1 MSKATGRHLW
11 WPDSELTAQAGLAT
25 SCGEEE
31 GGEAGAQVGCGL
43 QGPQTLAGGV
53 WSFHFKGVGARE
65 DAVSRVR
72 AKAGN
77 VP

>member
-31 GGEAGAQVGCGL
+31 GGEAGAQVGVGCRGPKHWPGEFGL
-43 QGPQTLAGGV
+43 FT
-53 WSFHFKGVGARE
+53 SKE
-65 DAVSRVR
+65 
-72 AKAGN
+72 
-77 VP
+77 